1 MPNASK
7 GKMKKST
14 AAENNK
20 TALVLGCGGVAGAA
34 WSIAVLAELEK
45 QRRWD
50 ARDASVLVGTSAG
63 AVLAALLSA
72 GTPVS
77 RMFASESGEQP
88 DCTWQHDTDTGG
100 AFPPLP
106 AARLTAAPLIWKGLR
121 GEVSPLAAIT
131 GILPRGRADMTPFMD
146 LINTVVPDGEWSQH
160 PATWI
165 MVVDAASGERVALGR
180 DVTDM
185 PLNKAVCASYAVPG
199 WCPPV
204 GWAGHEYLDGGIAS
218 PVSADMLI
226 DTDVDEVIVLA
237 PMAASQMDNPRSR
250 LEKIERRVRRYMT
263 SIVDREVSK
272 LNAAGIRVVR
282 LEPGAEDLQAF
293 GFNMMDPKRRELVF
307 NTACATAPDAVRKAL
322 AASKTSSMGFASDG
336 LEEGQ
341 AISLEGL

>member
-1 MPNASK
+1 MPKSK
-7 GKMKKST
+7 ARVSATT
-14 AAENNK
+14 AVAAPTKTAKK

-34 WSIAVLAELEK
+34 WSIAVLAELER
-45 QRRWD
+45 QRHWD

-77 RMFASESGEQP
+77 RMVASEKGEQL

-106 AARLTAAPLIWKGLR
+106 AARLTAAPLVWKGLR
-121 GEVSPLAAIT
+121 GEVSPLTAIT
-131 GILPRGRADMTPFMD
+131 GILPRGRSNMTPFMD
-146 LINTVVPDGEWSQH
+146 LINTVVPDGEWSPH

-165 MVVDAASGERVALGR
+165 MVVDASSGERVALGR
-180 DVTDM
+180 DVLDM

-204 GWAGHEYLDGGIAS
+204 EWGDHEYLDGGIAS

-226 DTDVDEVIVLA
+226 GTDVEEVIVLA
-237 PMAASQMDNPRSR
+237 PMGASAMDNPRSR

-263 SIVDREVSK
+263 SIVDREVRK
-272 LNAAGIRVVR
+272 LEAAGIRVVR
-282 LEPGAEDLQAF
+282 LEPGPQDLEAF

-307 NTACATAPDAVRKAL
+307 KTACATAPGAVNVALSSSAVGNDGEVGDAIPV
-322 AASKTSSMGFASDG
+322 S
-336 LEEGQ
+336 
-341 AISLEGL
+341 